1 MGVFGSRQ
9 EFSSKTDSQL
19 WYEISENLSELSRRQ
34 AVNVEVVA
42 DANTVKDKLEKLGF
56 FKSSDDA

>member
-34 AVNVEVVA
+34 AVNVKVTA
-42 DANTVKDKLEKLGF
+42 DANSVKDELEKLGF
-56 FKSSDDA
+56 FKDA

>member
-9 EFSSKTDSQL
+9 EFSSKTDDQL

-34 AVNVEVVA
+34 AVDVKITANAEMVE
-42 DANTVKDKLEKLGF
+42 DKLKKLGF
-56 FKSSDDA
+56 FKDA

>member
-9 EFSSKTDSQL
+9 EFSSKTDEQL

-34 AVNVEVVA
+34 AVNVKIT
-42 DANTVKDKLEKLGF
+42 ANAEMVEDKLKKLGF
-56 FKSSDDA
+56 FNNA

>member
-9 EFSSKTDSQL
+9 EFSSKTDEQL

-34 AVNVEVVA
+34 AVDVKITANA
-42 DANTVKDKLEKLGF
+42 DSVKDKLKGF
-56 FKSSDDA
+56 FNVDV

>member
-9 EFSSKTDSQL
+9 EFSSKTDEQL

-34 AVNVEVVA
+34 AVNVKIT
-42 DANTVKDKLEKLGF
+42 ANAEMVEDKLKKLGF
-56 FKSSDDA
+56 FKDA

>member
-34 AVNVEVVA
+34 AVNVKVTA
-42 DANTVKDKLEKLGF
+42 DVNSVKDKLEKLGF
-56 FKSSDDA
+56 FKDA

>member
-34 AVNVEVVA
+34 AVNVKVTA
-42 DANTVKDKLEKLGF
+42 DANSVKDKLEKLGF
-56 FKSSDDA
+56 FNDA

>member
-9 EFSSKTDSQL
+9 EFSSKTDEQL

-34 AVNVEVVA
+34 AVDVKITANAEMVE
-42 DANTVKDKLEKLGF
+42 DKLKKLGF
-56 FKSSDDA
+56 FKDA